1 MNRNSLQTAALTA
14 FVFIAALGAARSIQ
28 AQDAKSQYSS
38 MAPVAQYLMDRNA
51 EIALA
56 RSAAPASIS
65 KDAEVVVLGQ
75 KGYEIAVKGSNG
87 FVCIVHRSWTSENS
101 DPEFW
106 NPKRRGPICLNAAAA
121 KSYLPNTILRT
132 NLVLAGRSKDQVFT
146 ALHAAFE
153 KKQFPALE
161 PGAMC
166 YMMSKQAHL
175 SDRDGRWHPHLMFFL
190 PSAVAP
196 TWGANLPGSP
206 IVADE
211 DAPDRMTVF
220 MVPVTTWSDGT
231 ADSPDGHR
239 AAALAENK
247 SGRHALV
254 LSGRR
259 NATPSSKYTFQSASV
274 KANSKKPWRK
284 QALVAGAYLPANPS
298 SRNDP

>member
-1 MNRNSLQTAALTA
+1 MMRNRLQAAALTT
-14 FVFIAALGAARSIQ
+14 FVFITALAAALPIQ
-28 AQDAKSQYSS
+28 AQEAKSSYPGR
-38 MAPVAQYLMDRNA
+38 APLNQYLMDRNA

-56 RSAAPASIS
+56 RSAAPESIS

-75 KGYEIAVKGSNG
+75 KGYEIAVKGHNG

-132 NLVLAGRSKDQVFT
+132 RLVLAGQSKDQIFA

-153 KKQFPALE
+153 KKELPTLQ

-196 TWGANLPGSP
+196 AWGANLPGSP
-206 IVADE
+206 IIADE
-211 DAPDRMTVF
+211 DAPDRMTIF
-220 MVPVTTWSDGT
+220 MVPVATWSDGT
-231 ADSPDGHR
+231 ADSVDGHR
-239 AAALAENK
+239 AAAVAANK

-259 NATPSSKYTFQSASV
+259 NVTSRSPSAIQLASATNTNRKFASV
-274 KANSKKPWRK
+274 GDEIIPWQFRAK
-284 QALVAGAYLPANPS
+284 TAVTP
-298 SRNDP
+298 